1 MSPKFNSDSRR
12 KTSEEE
18 AVDSMEGRFHEE
30 MDEKDE
36 FILFVRSMLKV
47 IKYISTNIIHFGQD
61 TRVILAKQLGAKD
74 GEGTNIGS

>member
-1 MSPKFNSDSRR
+1 
-12 KTSEEE
+12 
-18 AVDSMEGRFHEE
+18 MEGRFHEE

-36 FILFVRSMLKV
+36 FILFVRSILKV
-47 IKYISTNIIHFGQD
+47 IQYISTNIIHFGQY